1 MNLIVIVLFLLA
13 PFSDEVENRIVE
25 ASICSSKSSQLLNP
39 ALLAE
44 GRGAGA
50 GLGCCEAAAVGCCS
64 GRGGFCIC
72 CTGGC
77 CCGTAE
83 VRWIGGAALPGTA
96 AGAGGWAYGAGG
108 L

>member
-13 PFSDEVENRIVE
+13 PFSDEVEKRIVD

-44 GRGAGA
+44 GRGAGG
-50 GLGCCEAAAVGCCS
+50 GLGCCEAAAEGC

-72 CTGGC
+72 
-77 CCGTAE
+77 
-83 VRWIGGAALPGTA
+83 
-96 AGAGGWAYGAGG
+96 
-108 L
+108 